1 MQKKSIVRPSD
12 DEREQLRLV
21 VRKLK
26 GTGQK
31 VRRAQMLL
39 KADADGPNWTDADIA
54 EAFDCRAQT
63 VESLRKRMV
72 E

>member
-1 MQKKSIVRPSD
+1 MSEKKYIVRLTD
-12 DEREQLRLV
+12 AERTVCTEMIK
-21 VRKLK
+21 KLK

-39 KADADGPNWTDADIA
+39 KAGCVQ
-54 EAFDCRAQT
+54 ER
-63 VESLRKRMV
+63 LR